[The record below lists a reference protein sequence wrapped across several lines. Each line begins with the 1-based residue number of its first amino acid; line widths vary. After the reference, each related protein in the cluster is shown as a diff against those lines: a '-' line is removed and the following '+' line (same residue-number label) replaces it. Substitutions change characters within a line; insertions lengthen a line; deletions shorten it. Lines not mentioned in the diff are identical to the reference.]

1 MSDPA
6 LDDTYLSRHPVLDL
20 QHELFGYELR
30 LQTSGDAVSVRKD
43 KEDAALLICSA
54 YAELGIRRA
63 LGRKRAFL
71 RIDQGFLHDD
81 AIEALPADCV
91 VLQIAPDRVPDA
103 TTLERCRALRDRRY
117 SLALAD
123 YTGLDERSAPLLTM
137 VDLIGIDIR
146 DRSTQQLLALA
157 GPLKHLPLKLLAH
170 RVETQEAFTR
180 SRDAGFQLFQGHYFA
195 HPEVVSGRRLSAS
208 QTTLIELINL
218 ANRDADTV
226 KLEEGIKHD
235 AALTVNLL
243 SIVNSVGFGMTR
255 RISSLRHAI
264 TILGRRQLQRWLQ
277 LLLMTPAGKAPD
289 PSRIPLLQVAALRGR
304 MLELLVGHLR
314 PRDATLAG
322 QAFITG
328 IMSMMPA
335 ALGLP
340 MDEIFEQIA
349 LEHEI
354 IAALQSYQGI
364 LGKMLALIE
373 CYDAEDIHGCDEI
386 LAGFLGT
393 GLDRHMLNNCLT
405 DSLRWI
411 NGNNEIDQPPD

>member
-157 GPLKHLPLKLLAH
+157 GPLKHLPLKLLAQ